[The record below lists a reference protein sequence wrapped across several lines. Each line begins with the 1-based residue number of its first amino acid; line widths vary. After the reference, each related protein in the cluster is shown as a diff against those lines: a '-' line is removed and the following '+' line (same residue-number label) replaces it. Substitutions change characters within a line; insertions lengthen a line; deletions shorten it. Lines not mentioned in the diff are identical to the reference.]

1 MGHPLS
7 EVLAGQDR
15 TARWLSIK
23 CGFDPS
29 YAYKVI
35 AGLRRPS
42 PAFRAKASELL
53 GVPESLL
60 FPDTPVTPGRAA

>member
-7 EVLAGQDR
+7 DVLAEQDR
-15 TARWLSIK
+15 TARWLSIR

-29 YAYKVI
+29 YAHKVI

-42 PAFRAKASELL
+42 AEFRAKAVELL

-60 FPDTPVTPGRAA
+60 FPETPATPERAA